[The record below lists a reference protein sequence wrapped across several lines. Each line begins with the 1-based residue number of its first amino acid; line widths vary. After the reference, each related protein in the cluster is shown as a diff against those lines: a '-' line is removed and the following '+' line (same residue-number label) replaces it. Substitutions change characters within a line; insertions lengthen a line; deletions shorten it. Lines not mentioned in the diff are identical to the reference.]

1 MSNIINLATTIKG
14 KDFGGVVDNDP
25 MWSLSVF
32 KGDLIDVVTIDTGSD
47 DYKCEIHL
55 TNWYTGKV
63 YALDR
68 VIIGRIETL
77 EDEETGETF
86 DYYINSTNRAERL
99 LEKMKEKGTI
109 DLSHWVDITN
119 DPAYK

>member
-1 MSNIINLATTIKG
+1 MTIINLNSAVKG
-14 KDFGGVVDNDP
+14 KDFGAVDHDP

-32 KGDLIDVVTIDTGSD
+32 KGDLIDVVTVDGPSD

-68 VIIGRIETL
+68 VIIGRVETL
-77 EDEETGETF
+77 EDEETGQDF
-86 DYYINSTNRAERL
+86 DYYIRSSDRADRL
-99 LEKMKEKGTI
+99 MQKIKEKGMI
-109 DLSHWVDITN
+109 DLSHWVDVT
-119 DPAYK
+119 DSH

>member
-1 MSNIINLATTIKG
+1 MSIIHLAATIKG

-25 MWSLSVF
+25 MWGLSVF
-32 KGDLIDVVTIDTGSD
+32 KGDLIDVVTVDGPSD

-55 TNWYTGKV
+55 TNWYTQRV

-68 VIIGRIETL
+68 VIIGRIENIT
-77 EDEETGETF
+77 DEETGQDF

-109 DLSHWVDITN
+109 DLSHWIDITESN
-119 DPAYK
+119 